1 MRIGELAEKLRLNPK
16 TLRYWEEIGLIPP
29 PRRNSSGYRIYG
41 EEHLKICRFIL
52 KAKSVGF
59 RLEEIRE
66 ILSLRFSGRE
76 PCGCVEG
83 KIREKIEEI
92 DRLMEELS
100 ARRRLLEKLLRE
112 RREIPS
118 SLCPIIESVE

>member
-92 DRLMEELS
+92 DRFMEELS

-112 RREIPS
+112 RREILS